1 METKGGWK
9 SYDLCHRSKLF
20 SIEKMIN
27 LIIKLVQSN
36 EWYGISKEVEI
47 AKGKDQYV
55 HTFKQLK
62 RTLKRKYHGRRN

>member
-1 METKGGWK
+1 
-9 SYDLCHRSKLF
+9 
-20 SIEKMIN
+20 MIN

-62 RTLKRKYHGRRN
+62 RTLKRKYHGRRS